1 MSHVNTHD
9 RCYHG
14 VPRVLSISEDQP
26 TRLLANRWR
35 AIATTP
41 CTPTPVHTSSDDAS
55 VHTSISTASGRQ
67 SQESTHCN
75 ILRHTATH
83 CDTLQHTATHCNTLR
98 HAGIHCST
106 LQHSATYCNT
116 LQHTATHCNALQHT
130 ATHCNTLQHT
140 IAHCNTLHILDVESL
155 KR

>member
-35 AIATTP
+35 AIAATP
-41 CTPTPVHTSSDDAS
+41 CTPTPVHTPSDDAG
-55 VHTSISTASGRQ
+55 VNTSTSTASGRK

-75 ILRHTATH
+75 ILQHTATH
-83 CDTLQHTATHCNTLR
+83 CDTLQHTATHCNTLQ
-98 HAGIHCST
+98 HTGIHCST
-106 LQHSATYCNT
+106 LQH
-116 LQHTATHCNALQHT
+116 TAIQK
-130 ATHCNTLQHT
+130 HT
-140 IAHCNTLHILDVESL
+140 IAHCNTLPNLDIESL
-155 KR
+155 KRQDATKLTVKDD